1 MGMGNIAKTR
11 AYLKR
16 NGIVNT
22 YYAAKERLSKQEDVP
37 YDFQKLSDEQRT
49 SQIKACDKST
59 VKFGVVVPV
68 YETKEEYLRAMIES
82 VLNQTYKNFE
92 LILADASVSGRPES
106 VITSY
111 EDERIVYVRLSENK
125 GISENSNEALKHV
138 TGDYTAL
145 LDHDDLLTE
154 DALFEVATAIL
165 KARAKGATP
174 LFIYSDEDKCNSD
187 ATRFY
192 EPNIKPEFNLD
203 YLLSNN
209 YVCHLSVFESD
220 LIKETGFRKDYDG
233 AQDHDI
239 ILRTAGRLALEGKE
253 NEIVHISK
261 VLYHWRCHED
271 STAANPESKDYAY
284 EAGRRAVED
293 FAGVSVSH
301 TLHKGFFHAD
311 YQNQLFIKRKDVAA
325 VGGFIFDGNRIT
337 GGPYESPVK
346 LFCKNMNKFYSGY
359 LHRAHCTM
367 DMFALDIRTL
377 TPNPS
382 LSFVY
387 GNLLFNCER
396 KIAEIKSRKISTM
409 EQEKLTEECVK
420 KYSFEFAEVAR
431 EKNMRLLFDPKHV
444 KWADYG
450 YETKED
456 RLPVSVVVPNYNGA
470 EFIKPCLD
478 SLLATRPL
486 PNEII
491 VVDNGSVDE
500 SAKILSEY
508 EAGPVVKVIR
518 HDKNLG
524 FTGAVNHGI
533 MSSCSPYVY
542 LLNNDTT
549 IEPDATA
556 NLVKVFGGRKKLF
569 SAGSL
574 MVSMDNKELIDNAGD
589 YYNLFG
595 YARAYKSGKSRLNYS
610 VDKIRNTFSAC
621 AGAAMYRKD
630 VLGKIGLFDDRHF
643 AYLEDVDLG
652 YRARIYGYK
661 NVNAASSVVYHKGS
675 AASGSKHNAFKV
687 SNSSRNAVYV
697 AMKNQPALQYICN
710 FPFLFAGVLIK
721 SLFFMRKGLG
731 KEYVKGTFNGVK
743 NSLSKEGFA
752 HHVPFKL
759 RYIPNYFK
767 IQLSIIGSTLF
778 FK

>member
-1 MGMGNIAKTR
+1 MGNIAKTR

-16 NGIVNT
+16 NGIINT
-22 YYAAKERLSKQEDVP
+22 YYAAKERLSNKEDVP
-37 YDFQKLSDEQRT
+37 YDFQKLTAEQRT
-49 SQIKACDKST
+49 AQIKACDKSP
-59 VKFGVVVPV
+59 VKFSIVVPV
-68 YETKEEYLRAMIES
+68 YETKEEYLRGMIDS
-82 VLNQTYKNFE
+82 VIDQTYKNWE
-92 LILADASVSGRPES
+92 LILADASKSDGPMS
-106 VITSY
+106 VINSY
-111 EDERIVYVRLSENK
+111 EDERIVYKRLSENK

-145 LDHDDLLTE
+145 LDHDDLITE

-165 KARAKGATP
+165 KARAKGAKP
-174 LFIYSDEDKCNSD
+174 LFIYSDEDKCDSV
-187 ATRFY
+187 ATLFC

-209 YVCHLSVFESD
+209 YVCHLSVFESS
-220 LIKETGFRKDYDG
+220 LIKETGFRKDFDG

-239 ILRTAGRLALEGKE
+239 ILRTAGKLALEGRE

-311 YQNQLFIKRKDVAA
+311 YGRELFIKRKDIAA
-325 VGGFIFDGNRIT
+325 IGGFTFKGNKIT
-337 GGPYESPVK
+337 GGVYESADK
-346 LFCKNMNKFYSGY
+346 LLCKNMNKYYSGY
-359 LHRAHCTM
+359 LHRAHCMM
-367 DMFALDIRTL
+367 DVFALDIRTL

-382 LSFVY
+382 LSFIY
-387 GNLLFNCER
+387 GNLLFNCEK
-396 KIAEIKSRKISTM
+396 KIAEIKSRKIAPY
-409 EQEKLTEECVK
+409 EKEKLIEECVK
-420 KYSFEFAEVAR
+420 KYSFDFAKAAR

-450 YETKED
+450 YETNDE
-456 RLPVSVVVPNYNGA
+456 RLPVSVVVPNFNGDV
-470 EFIKPCLD
+470 FIKPCLD
-478 SLLATRPL
+478 SLLSSERL
-486 PNEII
+486 PGEII
-491 VVDNGSVDE
+491 VVDNGSTDN
-500 SAKILSEY
+500 SAKILEEY
-508 EAGPVVKVIR
+508 AHEPLVKVIY
-518 HDKNLG
+518 HDGNFG

-542 LLNNDTT
+542 LLNNDTK
-549 IEPDATA
+549 IEPDAIEK
-556 NLVKVFGGRKKLF
+556 LVKVFEGRKKLF

-574 MVSMDNKELIDNAGD
+574 MVSMDDPDIIDNAGD

-595 YARAYKSGKSRLNYS
+595 YARAYGSGKSRLNYS
-610 VDKIRNTFSAC
+610 VDKMRDTFSAC

-652 YRARIYGYK
+652 YRARIFGYK
-661 NVNAASSVVYHKGS
+661 NVNVASSVVYHKGS
-675 AASGSKHNAFKV
+675 ASSGSKHNVFKV

-710 FPFLFAGVLIK
+710 FPFLFIGVLIK
-721 SLFFMRKGLG
+721 TVFFMRKGLAR
-731 KEYVKGTFNGVK
+731 EYVKGTFNGFK
-743 NSLSKEGFA
+743 NSLSKEGFS
-752 HHVPFKL
+752 HHVPFKFKYL
-759 RYIPNYFK
+759 TNYIK
-767 IQLSIIGSTLF
+767 IQLRIIDSTLF

>member
-1 MGMGNIAKTR
+1 MGMGNIAKAR

-37 YDFQKLSDEQRT
+37 YDFQKLSKEHRS

-59 VKFGVVVPV
+59 VKFSIVVPV
-68 YETKEEYLRAMIES
+68 YETKEEYLRAMIDS
-82 VLNQTYKNFE
+82 VLDQTYKNFE
-92 LILADASVSGRPES
+92 LILADASVSDGPS
-106 VITSY
+106 NVCASY
-111 EDERIVYVRLSENK
+111 EDERIVYKRLAENK
-125 GISENSNEALKHV
+125 GISDNSNEALKLV
-138 TGDYTAL
+138 TGEYTAL

-154 DALFEVATAIL
+154 DALFEVAAAIL
-165 KARAKGATP
+165 KARANGVNP
-174 LFIYSDEDKCNSD
+174 LFIYSDEDKCDSE
-187 ATRFY
+187 AKRFY

-209 YVCHLSVFESD
+209 YVCHLSVFESN

-239 ILRTAGRLALEGKE
+239 ILRTAGKLSIEGRDG
-253 NEIVHISK
+253 EIIHIAK
-261 VLYHWRCHED
+261 VLYHWRCHEE

-301 TLHKGFFHAD
+301 TLHKGFYRAD
-311 YQNQLFIKRKDVAA
+311 YGNELFIKRRDVAA
-325 VGGFIFDGNRIT
+325 VGGFVYDKNKIT
-337 GGPYESPVK
+337 GGPYESRDKV
-346 LFCKNMNKFYSGY
+346 FCKNMNKFYSGY

-367 DMFALDIRTL
+367 DMYALDIRAL
-377 TPNPS
+377 TPHPS

-396 KIAEIKSRKISTM
+396 KISEIKSRKISTM
-409 EQEKLTEECVK
+409 EQEKLIEECVK

-456 RLPVSVVVPNYNGA
+456 RLPVSVIVPNFNGA
-470 EFIKPCLD
+470 EFIKPCLE
-478 SLLATRPL
+478 SILSSNML

-491 VVDNGSVDE
+491 VADNGSTDE
-500 SAKILSEY
+500 SAEILSEY
-508 EAGPVVKVIR
+508 KDDSTVKVIY
-518 HDKNLG
+518 HEKNLG

-533 MSSCSPYVY
+533 MCSCSPYVY
-542 LLNNDTT
+542 LLNNDTV
-549 IEPDATA
+549 IEPDTIE
-556 NLVKVFGGRKKLF
+556 NLVKAFEGRKKLF

-574 MVSMDNKELIDNAGD
+574 MVSMDNKDIIDNAGD

-595 YARAYKSGKSRLNYS
+595 YARAYLSGKSRLNYP

-630 VLGKIGLFDDRHF
+630 VLGRIGLFDDRHF
-643 AYLEDVDLG
+643 AYLEDVDIG
-652 YRARIYGYK
+652 YRARIFGYK
-661 NVNAASSVVYHKGS
+661 NVNVASSVVYHKGS
-675 AASGSKHNAFKV
+675 ASSGSKHNVFKV

-697 AMKNQPALQYICN
+697 AMKNQPALQYIFN
-710 FPFLFAGVLIK
+710 LPFLFAGVLIK
-721 SLFFMRKGLG
+721 TVFFARKGLA

-743 NSLSKEGFA
+743 NSLSKEGFSN
-752 HHVPFKL
+752 HVPFKFKNMV
-759 RYIPNYFK
+759 NYLK
-767 IQLSIIGSTLF
+767 IQLAIIGSTLF